1 MEYKI
6 IYSDRSS
13 IAIQVSRQ
21 GELIIR
27 APKKVSK
34 RYIDELVA
42 SKSDWIQSKVKTIT
56 RYGFS
61 FSEGDSLLYLGEK
74 YILKFSKG
82 TKVEVTEE
90 YIIVPDS
97 MDVEKLKNW
106 FKFKAEKLIVQR
118 FKKLGVN
125 FSYKNIRLSNA
136 RTRYGSCNNKGNINL
151 SWRLIFAPL
160 FVIDYVIIHELVHI
174 EHMNHSSQFW
184 NKLEQEMPDYKNAKQ
199 WLKENNVISM
209 L

>member
-27 APKKVSK
+27 APRKVS
-34 RYIDELVA
+34 RSYIDELVT

-56 RYGFS
+56 KYGFS
-61 FSEGDSLLYLGEK
+61 FSEGDSLLYLGKK
-74 YILKFSKG
+74 YSLMFSKSS
-82 TKVEVTEE
+82 KVEVTDDS
-90 YIIVPDS
+90 IIVPES
-97 MDVEKLKNW
+97 MDVEHLKNW
-106 FKFKAEKLIVQR
+106 FKFKAEKLMVPR
-118 FKKLGVN
+118 FKNLAKGFN
-125 FSYKNIRLSNA
+125 YKNIKLSNA
-136 RTRYGSCNNKGNINL
+136 RTRYGSCNSKGNINL

-160 FVIDYVIIHELVHI
+160 YVIDYVIIHELVHI

-184 NKLEQEMPDYKNAKQ
+184 NKLEQTMPDYKLAKK